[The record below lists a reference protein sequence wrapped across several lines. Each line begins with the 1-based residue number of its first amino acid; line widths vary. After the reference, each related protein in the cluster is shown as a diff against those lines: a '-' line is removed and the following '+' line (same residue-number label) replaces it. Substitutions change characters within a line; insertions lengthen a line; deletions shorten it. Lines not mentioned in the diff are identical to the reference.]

1 MDSFD
6 VVSLF
11 TNVPL
16 DNNIDVILKINY
28 DNNEINTSITTKE
41 MKELI
46 LL

>member
-1 MDSFD
+1 MDLFD

-28 DNNEINTSITTKE
+28 DNNEINISITTKE